1 MRMSDRIAVDSLLTV
16 VARTGFRKASMED
29 LARAT
34 GVSRQALYNRFGSKG
49 ALLDWATQSLIDRS
63 LANAMRALDN
73 PAAALVPRLLTA
85 LDAWVGQH
93 MAMLRASPYGIE
105 VAPMAAATPDE
116 AVRAAERKL
125 VAAMANAIRRGGP
138 GTAVA
143 RAGSLA
149 QALCWT
155 AKGLVHA
162 APDHAA
168 FRRELESIVGAV
180 LAR

>member
-1 MRMSDRIAVDSLLTV
+1 MPDRISADSLLNV
-16 VARTGFRKASMED
+16 VARTGFRKASMDD
-29 LARAT
+29 LAQAT

-49 ALLDWATQSLIDRS
+49 ALLEWATQSLIDRS
-63 LANAMRALDN
+63 LAEALRALEN
-73 PAAALVPRLLTA
+73 PAAALVARLATA
-85 LDAWVGQH
+85 LDTWVGQH
-93 MAMLRASPYGIE
+93 MAMLRASPHGID
-105 VAPMAAATPDE
+105 VAPMAAPAPGE

-125 VAAMANAIRRGGP
+125 VAAMVNAIRRGGP

-168 FRRELESIVGAV
+168 FRRELELIVGAV

>member
-1 MRMSDRIAVDSLLTV
+1 MPDRISADVLLTV

-29 LARAT
+29 LAQAT
-34 GVSRQALYNRFGSKG
+34 GVSRQSLYNRFGSKR
-49 ALLDWATQSLIDRS
+49 ALLDWAIQSLIDRS
-63 LANAMRALDN
+63 LAEALRALEN
-73 PAAALVPRLLTA
+73 PAAALVARLLAA

-93 MAMLRASPYGIE
+93 MVILRASPHGIE
-105 VAPMAAATPDE
+105 VAPMAAADPGE
-116 AVRAAERKL
+116 AVRAVERRL

-155 AKGLVHA
+155 AKGLAHA

>member
-1 MRMSDRIAVDSLLTV
+1 MTDRISADSLLSV
-16 VARTGFRKASMED
+16 VARAGFRKASVDD
-29 LARAT
+29 LAQAT

-49 ALLDWATQSLIDRS
+49 ALIDWATRSLIDRS
-63 LANAMRALDN
+63 LAEALRALEN
-73 PAAALVPRLLTA
+73 PASALVARLLTA
-85 LDAWVGQH
+85 LDEWVGQH
-93 MAMLRASPYGIE
+93 MAMLRASPHGIE
-105 VAPMAAATPDE
+105 VAQMAAPDPGG

-168 FRRELESIVGAV
+168 FRRELELIVGAV
-180 LAR
+180 LTR

>member
-1 MRMSDRIAVDSLLTV
+1 MD
-16 VARTGFRKASMED
+16 E
-29 LARAT
+29 LAQAT

-49 ALLDWATQSLIDRS
+49 ALIDWANRSLIDRS
-63 LANAMRALDN
+63 LAEALHALEN
-73 PAAALVPRLLTA
+73 PTAALVARLATA

-93 MAMLRASPYGIE
+93 MAMLRASPHGID
-105 VAPMAAATPDE
+105 VAPMAAADPGE
-116 AVRAAERKL
+116 AARAAERKL

-168 FRRELESIVGAV
+168 FRRELELIVGAV

>member
-1 MRMSDRIAVDSLLTV
+1 MPDRISADSLLAV
-16 VARTGFRKASMED
+16 FARTGFRKASMED
-29 LARAT
+29 LAQAA
-34 GVSRQALYNRFGSKG
+34 GVSRQALYNRFGSKA
-49 ALLDWATQSLIDRS
+49 ALADWAMTSLLDRS
-63 LANAMRALDN
+63 LAGALRSLDN
-73 PAAALVPRLLTA
+73 PGATLVARLLAA

-93 MAMLRASPYGIE
+93 MPMLRASPHGINVAVM
-105 VAPMAAATPDE
+105 VAPEPGE

-138 GTAVA
+138 GAVVS
-143 RAGSLA
+143 RAGSMA

-162 APDHAA
+162 APDHAS
-168 FRRELESIVGAV
+168 FRRELDLIVGAL

>member
-1 MRMSDRIAVDSLLTV
+1 
-16 VARTGFRKASMED
+16 MED
-29 LARAT
+29 LAQAT
-34 GVSRQALYNRFGSKG
+34 GVSRQSLYNRFGSKR
-49 ALLDWATQSLIDRS
+49 ALLDWAIQSLIDRS
-63 LANAMRALDN
+63 LAEALRALEN
-73 PAAALVPRLLTA
+73 PAAALVARLLAA

-93 MAMLRASPYGIE
+93 MVILRASPHGIE
-105 VAPMAAATPDE
+105 VAPMAAADPGE
-116 AVRAAERKL
+116 AVRAVERRL

>member
-1 MRMSDRIAVDSLLTV
+1 MSDRIAVDSMLAV
-16 VARTGFRKASMED
+16 AARTGFRKASMDD

-49 ALLDWATQSLIDRS
+49 ALRDWATQSLIDRS

-93 MAMLRASPYGIE
+93 MAMLRASPHGIE

-116 AVRAAERKL
+116 AVRTAERKL

>member
-1 MRMSDRIAVDSLLTV
+1 MD
-16 VARTGFRKASMED
+16 D
-29 LARAT
+29 LAQAT

-49 ALLDWATQSLIDRS
+49 ALLDWATQALIDRS
-63 LANAMRALDN
+63 LAEALLALEN
-73 PAAALVPRLLTA
+73 PAAALVARLATA

-93 MAMLRASPYGIE
+93 MAMLRASPHGID
-105 VAPMAAATPDE
+105 VAPMAASAPGE

-125 VAAMANAIRRGGP
+125 VAAMANAIRLSGP

-168 FRRELESIVGAV
+168 FRRELELIVGAV

>member
-1 MRMSDRIAVDSLLTV
+1 MSDRISADSLLAAA
-16 VARTGFRKASMED
+16 ARTGFRKASMDD

-34 GVSRQALYNRFGSKG
+34 GVSRQALYNRFGSKD
-49 ALLDWATQSLIDRS
+49 ALIDWAIRSRIDRS
-63 LANAMRALDN
+63 LAEALGSLDN
-73 PAAALVPRLLTA
+73 PAAALVARLLAA

-93 MAMLRASPYGIE
+93 MIMLRASPHGVD
-105 VAPMAAATPDE
+105 VAPMAVPDPGE
-116 AVRAAERKL
+116 AVRAAERRL
-125 VAAMANAIRRGGP
+125 VAGMANAIRRGGP

-168 FRRELESIVGAV
+168 FRRELESIVGAL

>member
-1 MRMSDRIAVDSLLTV
+1 MSARVSADALLAVA
-16 VARTGFRKASMED
+16 ARGGFRKASMDD
-29 LARAT
+29 LAQAT
-34 GVSRQALYNRFGSKG
+34 GVSRQALYNRFGSKA
-49 ALLDWATQSLIDRS
+49 ALTEWAIQSRIDRS
-63 LANAMRALDN
+63 LSEALRHLDN
-73 PAAALVPRLLTA
+73 PAAALAARLLAA

-93 MAMLRASPYGIE
+93 MVMLRASPHGID
-105 VAPMAAATPDE
+105 VAPMAAPDAGE

-162 APDHAA
+162 APDETA
-168 FRRELESIVGAV
+168 FRRELESIIGAV
-180 LAR
+180 LTR

>member
-1 MRMSDRIAVDSLLTV
+1 MTDRISADSLLAV
-16 VARTGFRKASMED
+16 IARAGFRKAAMDD
-29 LARAT
+29 LAQAT
-34 GVSRQALYNRFGSKG
+34 GVSRQALYNRFGSKD
-49 ALLDWATQSLIDRS
+49 ALADWAVQSRIDRS
-63 LANAMRALDN
+63 LAEALAHLDN
-73 PAAALVPRLLTA
+73 PAAALVARLLAA

-93 MAMLRASPYGIE
+93 MATLRASPHGID
-105 VAPMAAATPDE
+105 VVPMAAPAPDE

-162 APDHAA
+162 APDHAT
-168 FRRELESIVGAV
+168 FRRELELIVGAV